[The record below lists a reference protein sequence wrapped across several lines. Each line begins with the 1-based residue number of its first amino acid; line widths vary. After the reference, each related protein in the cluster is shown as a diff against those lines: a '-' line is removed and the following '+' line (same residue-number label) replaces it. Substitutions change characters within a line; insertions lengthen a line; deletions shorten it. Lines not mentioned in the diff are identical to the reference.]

1 MTEGCRSARSRQRG
15 STLVEATLALPL
27 LLLMAL
33 AIVQAALLF
42 YARSVLTYATTEA
55 ARAGAVAHAD
65 PTVMEAAV
73 RRAMVVYYGG
83 GRTTA
88 ELTESLLRA
97 QFDLRAHA
105 LRIEVLSPT
114 TQSFADYNSPE
125 RQHHWKR
132 AQRVIPNSAL
142 EVLSC
147 PRDRPGCAADPAR
160 NQSGQTLADA
170 NLLKIRVTYGIPAAK
185 QVPVVGPLMVRAL
198 RWGAW
203 REWDAFEAALLVQG
217 RIPIVTH
224 TVMRMQSDVFE
235 SAAVMPR

>member
-1 MTEGCRSARSRQRG
+1 MRG
-15 STLVEATLALPL
+15 RRRAAQCGATLVETVLVMPAML
-27 LLLMAL
+27 LLVL
-33 AIVQAALLF
+33 ATVQVALLF
-42 YARSVLTYATTEA
+42 HARSVLTFATAEA
-55 ARAGAVAHAD
+55 ARAGALAHAE
-65 PTVMEAAV
+65 PAVMLAAV

-97 QFDLRAHA
+97 QLDLRAHA

-114 TQSFADYNSPE
+114 TQSFVDYNSPE
-125 RQHHWKR
+125 RQRFWKT

-142 EVLSC
+142 EELTC

-170 NLLKIRVTYGIPAAK
+170 NLLKIRVTYGVPAAK
-185 QVPVVGPLMVRAL
+185 QMPVVGQLMVRAL
-198 RWGAW
+198 RWGVW
-203 REWDAFEAALLVQG
+203 REWDTFEAALLAQG

-235 SAAVMPR
+235 SSVVAPR